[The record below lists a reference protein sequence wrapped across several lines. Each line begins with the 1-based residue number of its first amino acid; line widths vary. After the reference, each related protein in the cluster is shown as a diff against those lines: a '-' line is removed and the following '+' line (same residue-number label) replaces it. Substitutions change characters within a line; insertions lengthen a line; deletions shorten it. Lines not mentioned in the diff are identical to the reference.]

1 MKWIVDITETLQ
13 RRIEVEGET
22 PEEAAKNAEL
32 QYCDGEVVLDSSDHV
47 GTEFVA
53 VSVACQ

>member
-32 QYCDGEVVLDSSDHV
+32 QYCDGEVVLDSSDYV

-53 VSVACQ
+53 VSAARQ

>member
-13 RRIEVEGET
+13 RRIEVDGES

-32 QYCDGEVVLDSSDHV
+32 QYCAGEVVLDSSDYV
-47 GTEFVA
+47 GTDFVA
-53 VSVACQ
+53 VSAVCQ